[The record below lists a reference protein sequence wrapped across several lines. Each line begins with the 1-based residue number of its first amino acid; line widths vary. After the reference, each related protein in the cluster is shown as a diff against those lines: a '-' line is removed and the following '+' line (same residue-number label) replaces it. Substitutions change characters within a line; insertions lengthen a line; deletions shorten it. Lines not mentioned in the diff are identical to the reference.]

1 MTISKAIILSAGQ
14 GSRLLPLTRDIP
26 KCLIDFNGRSLISWQ
41 VAALAANGVTDIV
54 VVTGFRTERVEDHA
68 LQIYRESGVRIR
80 TVFNPFFQ
88 VADNLGTCWIAR
100 EEMHRDFIIL
110 NGDTIVSDEIVARL
124 IAGAQDAITV
134 TVDVKAKGEYDDDD
148 MKVNRDA
155 SGRLH
160 AIGKRLLP
168 PDTNAE
174 SIGMLAFT
182 GEGPAIF
189 RNQID
194 QMMRTPEGVERW
206 YLRAIDVIAKGNRVG
221 TVSIEGLDWQEVDFP
236 QDVEAAK
243 ALTAAW
249 VAEGRY
255 AK

>member
-14 GSRLLPLTRDIP
+14 GSRLLPLTRDVP
-26 KCLIDFNGRSLISWQ
+26 KCMIDFNGRSLISWQ
-41 VAALAANGVTDIV
+41 VAALVANGVTDIV

-68 LQIYRESGVRIR
+68 LQLYRETGARIR

-88 VADNLGTCWIAR
+88 VADNLGTCWIVR
-100 EEMHRDFIIL
+100 EEMDRDFIIL
-110 NGDTIVSDEIVARL
+110 NGDTIVSDEIVGKL

-134 TVDVKAKGEYDDDD
+134 TVDIKPGDYDDDD
-148 MKVNRDA
+148 MKVNRDGT
-155 SGRLH
+155 GRLLD
-160 AIGKRLLP
+160 IGKRLLP
-168 PDTNAE
+168 HDTNAE
-174 SIGMLAFT
+174 SIGMLAFR

-206 YLRAIDVIAKGNRVG
+206 YLRAIDIIAKGNRVG

-243 ALTAAW
+243 TLTARW
-249 VAEGRY
+249 LAEGRY